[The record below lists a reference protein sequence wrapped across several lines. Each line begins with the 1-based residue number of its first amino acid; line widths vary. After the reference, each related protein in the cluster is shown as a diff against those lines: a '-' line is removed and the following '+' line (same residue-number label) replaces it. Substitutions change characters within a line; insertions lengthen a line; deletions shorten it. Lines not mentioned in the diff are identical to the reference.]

1 MPSSN
6 GADDRPRT
14 SAEKQRF
21 SSGGRTRFIVLKGRW
36 GRAIDRAVV
45 WATGYSLITKQ
56 YALAGQRPY
65 TPTLLLTTIGARTGR
80 RRTVVLPYYP
90 VGDDLV
96 VRGSNGGGPTDPHWV
111 HNIRAS
117 EHAWI
122 RVGRRNMA
130 VNAHVSTGDE
140 RVGLYDE
147 LCRQS
152 EMTATYQQMCAP
164 RELPLVVLSPIDSG
178 RPS

>member
-1 MPSSN
+1 MTATDRG
-6 GADDRPRT
+6 GADHRPRT
-14 SAEKQRF
+14 SDEKQRF
-21 SSGGRTRFIVLKGRW
+21 SSGGRTGFIILKGRW

-56 YALAGQRPY
+56 YAMAGRRPY

-80 RRTVVLPYYP
+80 RRTAVLPYYR

-111 HNIRAS
+111 HNVRAS
-117 EHAWI
+117 PHAWI
-122 RVGRRNMA
+122 RVNRVNKA
-130 VNAHVSTGDE
+130 VRARVATGAE
-140 RVGLYDE
+140 RVELFDE

-164 RELPLVVLSPIDSG
+164 RELPLVVLSPIESEA
-178 RPS
+178 